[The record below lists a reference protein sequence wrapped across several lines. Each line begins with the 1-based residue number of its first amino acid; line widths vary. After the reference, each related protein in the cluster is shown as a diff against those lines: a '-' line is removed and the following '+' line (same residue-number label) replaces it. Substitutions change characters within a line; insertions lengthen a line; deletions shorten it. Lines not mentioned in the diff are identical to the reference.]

1 MPRPSAA
8 LTESTGE
15 KPTTAKPPIVPPPK
29 VTARAMRP
37 LWRDLILR
45 VWGADPLQCP
55 CCKGTMSRAAA
66 VAARQTMTKEWPW
79 SAAEG

>member
-1 MPRPSAA
+1 MPRRNIGEVNP
-8 LTESTGE
+8 TGE
-15 KPTTAKPPIVPPPK
+15 KPPVAKPPIVPPPPK

-45 VWGADPLQCP
+45 VWGTDPLQCP

-66 VAARQTMTKEWPW
+66 VAARQTMTKEWP
-79 SAAEG
+79 